1 MIDYD
6 QLFPDVRN
14 TGDTVL
20 RQAQLVMLRML
31 CVIDDICRRHDI
43 KYWLCSG
50 TLLGAIRHQGFIPW
64 DDDLDICM
72 LREDYEKFLI
82 VAQKELPDDMFV
94 QTREL
99 DPLYD
104 YLPLPCKVRDK
115 NSLIMTEG
123 QEKKKY
129 NMGLFVD
136 IFPMDRFHKKTFTFK
151 KEYLFKTVFYYLC
164 KAVDC
169 ELSRETSL
177 LKQFVYFFNPVFR
190 SLLKTYLKKIQ
201 STINHNKSIGTDC
214 FIGHGFD
221 TPWRRFFDYYN
232 IFPIKETKFEGYSFM
247 IPNNA
252 DIYLT
257 ELYGKNYMTPP
268 PKEKQVFRH
277 AATLIPDTS
286 IIDNK

>member
-1 MIDYD
+1 MIDYSR
-6 QLFPDVRN
+6 FPDVRH

-31 CVIDDICRRHDI
+31 CIIDDICRRHEL

-50 TLLGAIRHQGFIPW
+50 TLLGAIRHKGFIPW

-82 VAQKELPDDMFV
+82 VAQQELPDDMFV

-104 YLPLPCKVRDK
+104 YLPLPCKIRDK
-115 NSLIMTEG
+115 KSLITAEG
-123 QEKKKY
+123 QENKKF

-136 IFPMDRFHKKTFTFK
+136 IFPMDRYHKKRSTFK
-151 KEYLFKTVFYYLC
+151 KEYLFKTSFYYLC

-169 ELSRETSL
+169 ELNSKTSR
-177 LKQFVYFFNPVFR
+177 LKQFVNYFNPVFR
-190 SLLKTYLKKIQ
+190 SLLKVYLRQIQ
-201 STINHNKSIGTDC
+201 PTINRNKNIGTDC
-214 FIGHGFD
+214 FVGHGFD
-221 TPWRRFFDYYN
+221 TPWRRFFDYAD
-232 IFPIKETKFEGYSFM
+232 ICPMKEAIFEGYSFM

-252 DIYLT
+252 DAYLT
-257 ELYGKNYMTPP
+257 ELYGKDYMTPP
-268 PKEKQVFRH
+268 PKDKQKLRH
-277 AATLIPDTS
+277 ATLIIPD
-286 IIDNK
+286 INLKEE